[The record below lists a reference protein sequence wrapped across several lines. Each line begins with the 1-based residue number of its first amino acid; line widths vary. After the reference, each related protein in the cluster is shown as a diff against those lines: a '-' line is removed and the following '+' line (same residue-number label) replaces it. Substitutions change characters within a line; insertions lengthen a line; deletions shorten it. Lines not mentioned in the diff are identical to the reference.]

1 MKGVRSGW
9 ARYCKARFGKA
20 MRGMLRHSKSR
31 QAKVLHGLGFTKVT
45 LLLFKKG
52 ERYGTSC

>member
-1 MKGVRSGW
+1 VVGRGI
-9 ARYCKARFGKA
+9 ARQGKT
-20 MRGMLRHSKSR
+20 MHGMLRHSKSR

>member
-1 MKGVRSGW
+1 MVGRGI
-9 ARYCKARFGKA
+9 ARQGKT
-20 MRGMLRHSKSR
+20 MHGMLRHSKSR

-52 ERYGTSC
+52 EQYGRFRSMFS